1 MAPANVDP
9 RAILPIPTICPH
21 CGSDVDFVNNSK
33 IYGKE
38 FGDWP
43 WAYLCR
49 NKVCDSYIGVHS
61 GTRHALGTLADAP
74 TRAARKTAH
83 SAFDQI
89 WKTKTMKRGE
99 AYRWLAKEL
108 DIEPWRC
115 HIGWFGVGYCK
126 QVTKLATSFLQQR
139 NVCRPKQSHPAD
151 AYF

>member
-1 MAPANVDP
+1 MSAERIDP
-9 RAILPIPTICPH
+9 RSILPEPCNCLN
-21 CGSDVDFVNNSK
+21 CGSPVEFVNNST

-38 FGDWP
+38 FGSWP
-43 WAYLCR
+43 WAYVCT

-61 GTRHALGTLADAP
+61 GTRHALGTLANAV
-74 TRAARKTAH
+74 TRTARKTAH

-99 AYRWLAKEL
+99 AYRWLAREL

-115 HIGWFGVGYCK
+115 HIGWFDVSYCK
-126 QVTKLATSFLQQR
+126 QVTKLSVAFLQQR
-139 NVCRPKQSHPAD
+139 NVCRPKHPAD